1 MKMQSKELAVVV
13 SNGNV
18 NVSVLDTIDAIVKVG
33 FKKVFIQWY
42 NNKNWEGIVD
52 EHLIPLY
59 VNFL

>member
-18 NVSVLDTIDAIVKVG
+18 NVSVLDTIDAIVKAG

-42 NNKNWEGIVD
+42 NNKNWKGIVD